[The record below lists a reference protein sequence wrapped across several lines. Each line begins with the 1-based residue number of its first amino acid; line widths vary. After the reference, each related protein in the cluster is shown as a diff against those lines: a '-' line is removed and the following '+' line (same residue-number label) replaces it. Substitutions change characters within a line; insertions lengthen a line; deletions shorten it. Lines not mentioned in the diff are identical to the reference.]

1 MKKKKESGPETRY
14 LNISCDSITQS
25 SGPDAH
31 DFKRFFETYRQEL
44 CNYLR
49 SRYGGDTFDP
59 EDVAQAAFV
68 KLAQVKNSEKIIN
81 PKAFLFATA
90 RNIAIDEFRKAKIR
104 LAHRQDALQ
113 SPDEEFFDVF
123 SPETVLSERQE
134 LELMGTVIKKLP
146 KIQRA
151 VLLLH
156 RLDKLTYSQI
166 ASKFGLSETTVRRH
180 IANAMEKIHKEMK
193 QCGISERY

>member
-1 MKKKKESGPETRY
+1 MKEAGPKAR
-14 LNISCDSITQS
+14 NPDISCDSVTQP

-31 DFKRFFETYRQEL
+31 DFERFYETYRRDL

-49 SRYGGDTFDP
+49 SRYGSDTIDP
-59 EDVAQAAFV
+59 EDVAQVAFV
-68 KLAQVKNSEKIIN
+68 KLAQVKDPESIKN

-104 LAHRQDALQ
+104 LAHQQDTLQ
-113 SPDEEFFDVF
+113 SPDEEIIDVF

-134 LELMGTVIKKLP
+134 LELMDTVIKKLP

-166 ASKFGLSETTVRRH
+166 ATKFGLSETTVRRH
-180 IANAMEKIHKEMK
+180 IANAMEKIHKGMK
-193 QCGISERY
+193 QAGISKRF